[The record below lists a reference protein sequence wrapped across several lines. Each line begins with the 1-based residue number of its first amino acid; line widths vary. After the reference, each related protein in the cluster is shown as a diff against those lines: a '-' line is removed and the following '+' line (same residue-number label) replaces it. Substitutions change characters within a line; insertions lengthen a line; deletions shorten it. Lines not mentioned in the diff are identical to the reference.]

1 MEERR
6 TLEWDL
12 LVYELRN
19 LPHRRCLRSAQQ
31 DRGLV
36 RVLAEEG
43 QNDGVH
49 LAPHVAVAADERLLI
64 FESLREGAL
73 RPLQLLL
80 HGVVPPQLI
89 VEHVKDLARVI
100 LDDARLVPDEQ
111 RRKSLANKARVNT
124 LADRLERLTV
134 ELDPRDALVLEV
146 LDKRV
151 EDGHELARDHVQV
164 HVERDVGPY
173 FVQRRRLGHDQLA
186 GKALVV
192 LVSRL
197 VVALRRRAR
206 RRLEVG
212 GGGLLEA
219 RGHLPA
225 GPGLGGDHERLRVLF
240 VVGKREQSVEALGP
254 LAVAGVVVAGHAL
267 EAVRHRAAQHEANHL
282 LVVTRSPAD
291 LVAHA
296 VDHDARGLEFYKRV
310 DDVADRALQR
320 LAGLGTLHSHD
331 ELLHIRVVDEV
342 ALVQRPHKA
351 EDHALQLRH
360 VRAVEVDEDLSE
372 QSFIRARVPRPL
384 RQRARHPRTARGR
397 TPQPGAWISP
407 GRRLSRTLARTK

>member
-1 MEERR
+1 M
-6 TLEWDL
+6 
-12 LVYELRN
+12 
-19 LPHRRCLRSAQQ
+19 
-31 DRGLV
+31 
-36 RVLAEEG
+36 
-43 QNDGVH
+43 
-49 LAPHVAVAADERLLI
+49 
-64 FESLREGAL
+64 
-73 RPLQLLL
+73 
-80 HGVVPPQLI
+80 
-89 VEHVKDLARVI
+89 
-100 LDDARLVPDEQ
+100 
-111 RRKSLANKARVNT
+111 
-124 LADRLERLTV
+124 
-134 ELDPRDALVLEV
+134 

-164 HVERDVGPY
+164 HVERDVGPH

-192 LVSRL
+192 LVPRL

-225 GPGLGGDHERLRVLF
+225 GPGLGGDHERLRVLS

-254 LAVAGVVVAGHAL
+254 LAVVGVVVAGQAL
-267 EAVRHRAAQHEANHL
+267 EAVRPRAAQHEANHL
-282 LVVTRSPAD
+282 LVVARSPAD

-360 VRAVEVDEDLSE
+360 VRAVEVDEDEIDRHGRTGRIVENLTRKRLLQLGVLE
-372 QSFIRARVPRPL
+372 HFAEERADVGDAALAVAGDVARVEGRDGHAALQEELVAPVVNVLNL
-384 RQRARHPRTARGR
+384 RDRHLPELDAHQRA
-397 TPQPGAWISP
+397 PQPLDALHRAVLQIKAQREHVV
-407 GRRLSRTLARTK
+407 RREVEL